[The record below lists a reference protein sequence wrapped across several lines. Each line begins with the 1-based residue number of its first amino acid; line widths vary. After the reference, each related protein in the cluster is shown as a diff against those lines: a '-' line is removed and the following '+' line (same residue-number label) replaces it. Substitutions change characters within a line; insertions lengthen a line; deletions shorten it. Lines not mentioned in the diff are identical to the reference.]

1 MVVRESTHAQWL
13 LILSGPWVLWPR
25 VDKLIA
31 SHPSAAD
38 DFLRLL
44 EAVPKHAPARVQLS
58 VLSFRVQRHALLV
71 LLRYSQWFDRRRVE
85 ELLRDYGLDQVEQYG
100 ANKQK
105 HSSSIAMES
114 TGHFTDGMQV
124 TMPCIEG
131 TVCVSVAPKT
141 NMTKQEASTHDADE
155 WFDPS
160 SQQPCSRAPQVQYA
174 QPFTPVTQSDERD
187 IPLAVSFDAD
197 DFENESCSDRQADAD
212 RQVRFSA
219 PLWEASRCEVCRQSL
234 DPFKSLHHADPYLAA
249 LWFRCWSRFR
259 EHPPLDQVT
268 RPTETSSSSES
279 LSIEASSVAVSHHN
293 IQHASGRDTLS
304 TEISGENRARS
315 STSSILQRE
324 EAQLVLE
331 WSRRMHDDAASAGTP
346 PLALLNVRTAQDW
359 QALCSVST
367 SPVESLYCLYAVMQ
381 LPEQASARAIES
393 GIASILRPMVECLDA
408 PASRLVLSVV
418 RLSQRL
424 YPRALLE
431 QLVYPLLTRPFAM
444 QGEAAPARTPLSP
457 YQAELCLQIFDSDLE
472 TAFLVEALKCILE
485 RGFAAPWNERTLLLL
500 ECLLKRLAPTLL
512 DPWTA
517 NLLVQALEANVN
529 APTLQNAGLRVAK
542 LFHLLLI
549 RYPAV
554 VAAHCPTLIAILQRA
569 PENFL
574 RDSALRKLQ
583 TQTQSRT

>member
-1 MVVRESTHAQWL
+1 MVVRESAHAQWL

-100 ANKQK
+100 TSKQK

-114 TGHFTDGMQV
+114 IGHFTDGMQV
-124 TMPCIEG
+124 TAPCTEG

-141 NMTKQEASTHDADE
+141 NMSKQEASTHDADE
-155 WFDPS
+155 WFEPS

-174 QPFTPVTQSDERD
+174 QPIISVTQSEERD
-187 IPLAVSFDAD
+187 IPLAVSFDAE

-219 PLWEASRCEVCRQSL
+219 PLWDASRCEVCRRSL
-234 DPFKSLHHADPYLAA
+234 DPFQSLHHADPYLAV
-249 LWFRCWSRFR
+249 LWLRCCSCFR
-259 EHPPLDQVT
+259 EHPPLDRAT
-268 RPTETSSSSES
+268 RPTETSSSES
-279 LSIEASSVAVSHHN
+279 LSMEASSEAVSRHN
-293 IQHASGRDTLS
+293 IQHASRRDTLP
-304 TEISGENRARS
+304 TEISGENRARL

-331 WSRRMHDDAASAGTP
+331 WSRRMHDDAASAGAP

-359 QALCSVST
+359 QALCSVSA
-367 SPVESLYCLYAVMQ
+367 SPVESLYCLYAAMQ
-381 LPEQASARAIES
+381 LPEQVSARAIES
-393 GIASILRPMVECLDA
+393 GIATILRPMVECLDA
-408 PASRLVLSVV
+408 PASRLILSVV

-424 YPRALLE
+424 YPRVLLE
-431 QLVYPLLTRPFAM
+431 QLVYPLLTRPLAT

-485 RGFAAPWNERTLLLL
+485 RGFATPWNERTLLLL

-529 APTLQNAGLRVAK
+529 APTLQSAGLRIAK

-554 VAAHCPTLIAILQRA
+554 VATHCSTLIATLQRA

-583 TQTQSRT
+583 TQTQTHT